1 MTKFVYKMENI
12 LGIKYKIEEQA
23 KTTYGS
29 ARMRFTQEEDK
40 LNALKQK
47 VIMYLENL
55 SNLMHSTLKIL
66 KIKQC
71 QEAIEITKVHIKLQ
85 QIAVKKA
92 EQQLETARIRLNAA
106 MLERKTHEKLK
117 DKAFEIFMLEY
128 EAEQRKEVDELVS
141 FKYNNPTDNQE
152 K

>member
-12 LGIKYKIEEQA
+12 LGIKYKIEEQS

-29 ARMRFTQEEDK
+29 ARIRLTQEEEK
-40 LNALKQK
+40 LNTMKQK
-47 VIMYLENL
+47 IIMYQEKLRNF
-55 SNLMHSTLKIL
+55 MHSTLNIFE
-66 KIKQC
+66 IKQC
-71 QEAIEITKVHIKLQ
+71 QDAIEITKYHVKLQ

-106 MLERKTHEKLK
+106 VLERKTHEKLK
-117 DKAFEIFMLEY
+117 DNALEVFMLEY

-152 K
+152 I